1 MISSLPVLLGRLA
14 RPALLIAPALA
25 FALGVGAPAASAAPA
40 HVVITVPA
48 AAPGAAGLPP
58 LLADWR
64 KNGLIS
70 DAYLLE
76 STQAK
81 GAPFAQVAVLEFPDE
96 EGLARWQA
104 KGAPAVGA
112 GLIVTPVDRL
122 SHGETFPRDS
132 TKAIFVVTD
141 YSVTAPPEKYRAYV
155 EGYVTPEMEAMRVK
169 KVLTSYFLYA
179 AKTTAGAPWHAML
192 VAEYRDSV
200 AYGRRTA
207 VMAAVRKD
215 LEANPEWKALSD
227 AKAGIRKE
235 TSLTESAWD
244 LLPAPALTDL
254 PHYQPEYHVTGSI
267 RVLGSY
273 LKFATTALEDGFLKY
288 QPDAQFAN
296 NYTTSSEGS
305 IGGLCT
311 GISDV
316 APAGDD
322 AKISDMLPFY
332 NVYGY
337 LPLEISIATGDYEKR
352 GALWP
357 GVIIVNKDN
366 PLLHISMDQLDRV
379 FGSERIGGWD
389 IGGTSAHNILYTAE
403 YARGKE
409 TNIRTWGQL
418 GLTGE
423 WADKEIQTYG
433 YAAPGF
439 EVYFER
445 KLLHWTDKW
454 NENLREY
461 IEPKQAAAGPGGE
474 AVMSDRA
481 LEALSHDK
489 YGIGWAAM
497 FHAKFYPN
505 LRVLAIAP
513 GKTEDYVPYTPETVS
528 NRTYPLTR
536 DAYFYINREP
546 GRPLDPKIR
555 EFFRFILSR
564 EGQEI
569 IAHTG
574 FFYPLPADF
583 LNEQLKKLN

>member
-1 MISSLPVLLGRLA
+1 
-14 RPALLIAPALA
+14 
-25 FALGVGAPAASAAPA
+25 
-40 HVVITVPA
+40 
-48 AAPGAAGLPP
+48 
-58 LLADWR
+58 
-64 KNGLIS
+64 
-70 DAYLLE
+70 
-76 STQAK
+76 
-81 GAPFAQVAVLEFPDE
+81 
-96 EGLARWQA
+96 
-104 KGAPAVGA
+104 
-112 GLIVTPVDRL
+112 
-122 SHGETFPRDS
+122 
-132 TKAIFVVTD
+132 
-141 YSVTAPPEKYRAYV
+141 
-155 EGYVTPEMEAMRVK
+155 
-169 KVLTSYFLYA
+169 
-179 AKTTAGAPWHAML
+179 
-192 VAEYRDSV
+192 
-200 AYGRRTA
+200 
-207 VMAAVRKD
+207 
-215 LEANPEWKALSD
+215 
-227 AKAGIRKE
+227 
-235 TSLTESAWD
+235 
-244 LLPAPALTDL
+244 
-254 PHYQPEYHVTGSI
+254 
-267 RVLGSY
+267 
-273 LKFATTALEDGFLKY
+273 
-288 QPDAQFAN
+288 
-296 NYTTSSEGS
+296 
-305 IGGLCT
+305 
-311 GISDV
+311 
-316 APAGDD
+316 
-322 AKISDMLPFY
+322 MLPFY

-389 IGGTSAHNILYTAE
+389 IGSTSAHNILYTAD

-461 IEPKQAAAGPGGE
+461 IEPKQAAAGPGGD
-474 AVMSDRA
+474 AVISDRA
-481 LEALSHDK
+481 LEALSKDK